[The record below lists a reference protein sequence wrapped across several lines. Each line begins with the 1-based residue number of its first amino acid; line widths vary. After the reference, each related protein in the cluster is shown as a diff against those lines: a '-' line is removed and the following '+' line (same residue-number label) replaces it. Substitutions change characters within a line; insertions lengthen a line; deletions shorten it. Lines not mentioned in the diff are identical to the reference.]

1 MLIEINNGTA
11 DYAMRAEIPERY
23 RKDDDEKIK
32 PYIQL

>member
-11 DYAMRAEIPERY
+11 DYAMLTEIPERY